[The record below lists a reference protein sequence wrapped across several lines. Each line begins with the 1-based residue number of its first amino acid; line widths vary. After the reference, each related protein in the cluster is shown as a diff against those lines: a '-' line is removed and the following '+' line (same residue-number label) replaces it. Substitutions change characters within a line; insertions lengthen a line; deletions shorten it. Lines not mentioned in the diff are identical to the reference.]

1 MPVNKVVFGDR
12 TLIDLTSDTVSADK
26 LAKGVTAHDKT
37 GVQITGTMESGGSS
51 EKYGATVDTFLGD
64 VDASGVLQ
72 APTGQ
77 ADLVFDGV
85 TDLAMNALYY
95 RFYENHTISSV
106 SFPQLVQI
114 TGKNALY
121 NCFYNAPIENISFPV
136 LQSVTGESGLSNV
149 CSSVSASI
157 QSVSFPALTTVSG
170 TTSFSG
176 AFSNCGEITSA
187 SFPVLE
193 EITGN
198 VAFYAC
204 FASCSALTNVSFPK
218 LKKIG
223 SDTTTGANYRHF
235 DGSFR
240 STGIT
245 SLEFPELTA
254 IYCSSSG
261 SYGGTFSGNSTIQKM
276 YFPKLTVIDKS
287 PAYTGNS
294 TAQNYIFSG
303 CNSLTE
309 LHFGAANQAAIE
321 ALPGYATLWGRGAGK
336 ATVYF
341 DPCKGVYA
349 DKNDLY
355 VESRRGVRLEKW
367 QHIHVRCF
375 VARGRDP

>member
-51 EKYGATVDTFLGD
+51 EKYGATLDTFLGD
-64 VDASGVLQ
+64 VNVSGVLQ

-77 ADLVFDGV
+77 TDLVFDGV
-85 TDLAMNALYY
+85 TDLANFALQYK
-95 RFYENHTISSV
+95 FYNNPTIHSA
-106 SFPQLVQI
+106 SFPQLVQMS
-114 TGKNALY
+114 GGSAFDH
-121 NCFYNAPIENISFPV
+121 CFYGTPIENISFPV
-136 LQSVTGESGLSNV
+136 LQSVTGYRGFYNAFSN
-149 CSSVSASI
+149 SSI
-157 QSVSFPALTTVSG
+157 QSVSFPALITVSG
-170 TTSFSG
+170 SFNY
-176 AFSNCGEITSA
+176 AFYNCSLITSA

-193 EITGN
+193 EVTGDSSFN
-198 VAFYAC
+198 NCLYY
-204 FASCSALTNVSFPK
+204 CSALTSVSFPK

-223 SDTTTGANYRHF
+223 SDTATSTNYSHF
-235 DGSFR
+235 SNAFYN
-240 STGIT
+240 TKVT

-254 IYCSSSG
+254 IYCTGTSSSSG
-261 SYGGTFSGNSTIQKM
+261 TFYNNSTIQKM

-294 TAQNYIFSG
+294 TSQNYIFSR

-321 ALPGYATLWGRGAGK
+321 ATEGYPTLWGRGAGN

-341 DPCKGVYA
+341 D
-349 DKNDLY
+349 L
-355 VESRRGVRLEKW
+355 
-367 QHIHVRCF
+367 
-375 VARGRDP
+375 

>member
-64 VDASGVLQ
+64 VNVSGVLQ
-72 APTGQ
+72 IPTVQ

-85 TDLAMNALYY
+85 TDLANFALQYK
-95 RFYENHTISSV
+95 FYNNPTISSA

-114 TGKNALY
+114 SGGSAFDH
-121 NCFYNAPIENISFPV
+121 CFGGTPIENISFPV
-136 LQSVTGESGLSNV
+136 LQSVTGSRGFYDAFVDS
-149 CSSVSASI
+149 SI
-157 QSVSFPALTTVSG
+157 QSVSFPALITVSG
-170 TTSFSG
+170 PNGFNY
-176 AFSNCGEITSA
+176 AFSNCEEITSA

-193 EITGN
+193 EVTGN
-198 VAFYAC
+198 TAFGYC
-204 FASCSALTNVSFPK
+204 FHYCYALTSVAFPK

-223 SDTTTGANYRHF
+223 SDTATSRNYLHF
-235 DGSFR
+235 GDAFT
-240 STGIT
+240 STKVT

-254 IYCSSSG
+254 IYCTGSG
-261 SYGGTFSGNSTIQKM
+261 AYYGTFYSNGTIQKM
-276 YFPKLTVIDKS
+276 YFPRLAVIDKS

-294 TAQNYIFSG
+294 TSQNYIFSR

-309 LHFGAANQAAIE
+309 IHFGAANQAAIE
-321 ALPGYATLWGRGAGK
+321 ATEGYSTLWGRGAGN

-341 DPCKGVYA
+341 D
-349 DKNDLY
+349 L
-355 VESRRGVRLEKW
+355 
-367 QHIHVRCF
+367 
-375 VARGRDP
+375 

>member
-12 TLIDLTSDTVSADK
+12 TLIDLTSDTVTADK

-64 VDASGVLQ
+64 VNVSGVLQ
-72 APTGQ
+72 VPTGQ

-85 TDLAMNALYY
+85 TDLADFALRY
-95 RFYENHTISSV
+95 RFFYNPVIHSA
-106 SFPQLVQI
+106 SFPQLVQV
-114 TGKNALY
+114 TGQTALFA
-121 NCFYNAPIENISFPV
+121 CFQNTSLENISFPV
-136 LQSVTGESGLSNV
+136 LQSVSGAGAFQN
-149 CSSVSASI
+149 AFYGTSI
-157 QSVSFPALTTVSG
+157 QTISFPALTTVSG
-170 TTSFSG
+170 SFSS

-193 EITGN
+193 EITGGT
-198 VAFYAC
+198 AFRSC
-204 FASCSALTNVSFPK
+204 FASCPALTNVSFPK

-223 SDTTTGANYRHF
+223 SDTATSQNYGHF
-235 DGSFR
+235 DTTFR
-240 STGIT
+240 STKVT

-254 IYCSSSG
+254 IYCTGASSSW
-261 SYGGTFSGNSTIQKM
+261 GTFYGNSTIQKM

-309 LHFGAANQAAIE
+309 IHFGAANQAAIE
-321 ALPGYATLWGRGAGK
+321 ATEGYPTLWGRGAGN

-341 DPCKGVYA
+341 D
-349 DKNDLY
+349 L
-355 VESRRGVRLEKW
+355 
-367 QHIHVRCF
+367 
-375 VARGRDP
+375 

>member
-37 GVQITGTMESGGSS
+37 GEQITGTMESGGSA
-51 EKYGATVDTFLGD
+51 EKYGATVSTILGD

-72 APTGQ
+72 APTRKT
-77 ADLVFDGV
+77 DLVFDGV

-95 RFYENHTISSV
+95 RFYESSTIHSV
-106 SFPQLVQI
+106 SFPQLVQVS
-114 TGKNALY
+114 GKDALNY
-121 NCFYNAPIENISFPV
+121 CFRNAPIENISFPV
-136 LQSVTGESGLSNV
+136 LQSVSGYCGLYGV
-149 CSSVSASI
+149 CSSTSASI
-157 QSVSFPALTTVSG
+157 QSVSFPALKTVSG
-170 TTSFSG
+170 GSGFSS
-176 AFSNCGEITSA
+176 AFSNCRELTSA
-187 SFPVLE
+187 SFPALE
-193 EITGN
+193 EITGGD
-198 VAFYAC
+198 AFYSC

-223 SDTTTGANYRHF
+223 SDTTTVTNYRHF
-235 DGSFR
+235 DSSFR

-254 IYCSSSG
+254 IYCSNSG

-309 LHFGAANQAAIE
+309 IHFGAANQAAIE
-321 ALPGYATLWGRGAGK
+321 ATEGYPTLWGRGAGN

-341 DPCKGVYA
+341 D
-349 DKNDLY
+349 L
-355 VESRRGVRLEKW
+355 
-367 QHIHVRCF
+367 
-375 VARGRDP
+375 

>member
-64 VDASGVLQ
+64 VDANGVLQ
-72 APTGQ
+72 APTAQ
-77 ADLVFDGV
+77 TDLVFDGV
-85 TDLAMNALYY
+85 TDLANFALQYK
-95 RFYENHTISSV
+95 FYENHVVSSA

-114 TGKNALY
+114 SGKNALHY
-121 NCFYNAPIENISFPV
+121 CFRNAPIENISFPV
-136 LQSVTGESGLSNV
+136 LQSVTGENGLSNV

-170 TTSFSG
+170 ITSFSS

-198 VAFYAC
+198 TAFSSC
-204 FASCSALTNVSFPK
+204 FASCPALTNVSFPK

-223 SDTTTGANYRHF
+223 SDTTTVINYRHF
-235 DGSFR
+235 YGSFR

-254 IYCSSSG
+254 IYCTGSG
-261 SYGGTFSGNSTIQKM
+261 ASLGTFGGNSTIQKL

-294 TAQNYIFSG
+294 TAQNYIFSD

-321 ALPGYATLWGRGAGK
+321 ATEGYPTLWGRGAGN

-341 DPCKGVYA
+341 D
-349 DKNDLY
+349 L
-355 VESRRGVRLEKW
+355 
-367 QHIHVRCF
+367 
-375 VARGRDP
+375 

>member
-1 MPVNKVVFGDR
+1 MAYNKIVLKGQ
-12 TLIDLTSDTVSADK
+12 TLIDLTSDTVSAGK

-51 EKYGATVDTFLGD
+51 EKYGATLDTFLGD
-64 VDASGVLQ
+64 VDARGVLQ
-72 APTGQ
+72 LPTGQ
-77 ADLVFDGV
+77 VDLVFDGV
-85 TDLAMNALYY
+85 TDLANSVLQYK
-95 RFYENHTISSV
+95 FYKNPVVSSV

-114 TGKNALY
+114 SGKNALE
-121 NCFYNAPIENISFPV
+121 NCFRDTPIENISFPV
-136 LQSVTGESGLSNV
+136 LQSVTGESGLYSF
-149 CSSVSASI
+149 CSSTSASI

-170 TTSFSG
+170 VSCFSS

-187 SFPVLE
+187 SFPALE
-193 EITGN
+193 EITGIA
-198 VAFYAC
+198 AFYTC

-223 SDTTTGANYRHF
+223 SDTTTGTNYRHF
-235 DGSFR
+235 DSAFR
-240 STGIT
+240 STKVT

-254 IYCSSSG
+254 IYCTGTSSSW
-261 SYGGTFSGNSTIQKM
+261 GTFNGNSTIQKM

-294 TAQNYIFSG
+294 TSQNYIFSG

-321 ALPGYATLWGRGAGK
+321 ATEGYPTLWGRGAGN

-341 DPCKGVYA
+341 D
-349 DKNDLY
+349 L
-355 VESRRGVRLEKW
+355 
-367 QHIHVRCF
+367 
-375 VARGRDP
+375 

>member
-51 EKYGATVDTFLGD
+51 EKYGATASTFLGD

-85 TDLAMNALYY
+85 TDLADSALQY
-95 RFYENHTISSV
+95 RFYNNPAISSA
-106 SFPQLVQI
+106 SFPQLVQLS
-114 TGKNALY
+114 GGGAFNY
-121 NCFYNAPIENISFPV
+121 CFYGASIENISFPV
-136 LQSVTGESGLSNV
+136 LQSVTGYRVFYDAFADS
-149 CSSVSASI
+149 SI
-157 QSVSFPALTTVSG
+157 QSVSFPALITVSG
-170 TTSFSG
+170 SSG
-176 AFSNCGEITSA
+176 FYNAFSNCGEITSA

-193 EITGN
+193 EVIGGGS
-198 VAFYAC
+198 FDSC
-204 FASCSALTNVSFPK
+204 FNYCYALTSVSFPK

-223 SDTTTGANYRHF
+223 SDTETSSNNSHF
-235 DGSFR
+235 GYAFYG
-240 STGIT
+240 TKVT

-254 IYCSSSG
+254 IYCTGSG
-261 SYGGTFSGNSTIQKM
+261 AYSGTFGDNSTIQKM

-287 PAYTGNS
+287 PAYTDNS
-294 TAQNYIFSG
+294 TGQNYIFSR

-321 ALPGYATLWGRGAGK
+321 ATEGYPTLWGRGAGN

-341 DPCKGVYA
+341 D
-349 DKNDLY
+349 L
-355 VESRRGVRLEKW
+355 
-367 QHIHVRCF
+367 
-375 VARGRDP
+375 

>member
-51 EKYGATVDTFLGD
+51 EKYGATLDTFLGD
-64 VDASGVLQ
+64 VNVSGVLQ

-77 ADLVFDGV
+77 TDLVFDGV
-85 TDLAMNALYY
+85 TDLANFALQYKFYMNP
-95 RFYENHTISSV
+95 TISSA
-106 SFPQLVQI
+106 SFPQLVQV
-114 TGKNALY
+114 TGYSALLA
-121 NCFYNAPIENISFPV
+121 CFQNTPLENISFPV
-136 LQSVTGESGLSNV
+136 LQSVTGK
-149 CSSVSASI
+149 SAFYNAFYVTSI
-157 QSVSFPALTTVSG
+157 QSVSFPALITVSG
-170 TTSFSG
+170 SSCFYY
-176 AFSNCGEITSA
+176 AFYGCRKITSA

-193 EITGN
+193 EATGDR
-198 VAFYAC
+198 AFYDC
-204 FASCSALTNVSFPK
+204 FHNCSALTSVSFPK

-223 SDTTTGANYRHF
+223 SDTATSTNYLHF
-235 DGSFR
+235 GSAFYG
-240 STGIT
+240 TKVT

-254 IYCSSSG
+254 IYCTGASSSW
-261 SYGGTFSGNSTIQKM
+261 GTFYSNGTIQKM

-294 TAQNYIFSG
+294 IAQNNIFYS

-321 ALPGYATLWGRGAGK
+321 ATEGYPTLWGRGAGK

-341 DPCKGVYA
+341 D
-349 DKNDLY
+349 L
-355 VESRRGVRLEKW
+355 
-367 QHIHVRCF
+367 
-375 VARGRDP
+375 

>member
-51 EKYGATVDTFLGD
+51 EKYGATLDTFLGD
-64 VDASGVLQ
+64 VNASGVLQ

-85 TDLAMNALYY
+85 TDLANFALQY
-95 RFYENHTISSV
+95 RFYNNPIIHSA
-106 SFPQLVQI
+106 SFPQLVQMS
-114 TGKNALY
+114 GGSALN
-121 NCFYNAPIENISFPV
+121 NCFRNAPIENISFPV
-136 LQSVTGESGLSNV
+136 LQSVTGYRGFYNAFYDSP
-149 CSSVSASI
+149 I
-157 QSVSFPALTTVSG
+157 QSVSFPALITVSG
-170 TTSFSG
+170 SNAFDS
-176 AFSNCGEITSA
+176 AFSQCGEITSA

-193 EITGN
+193 EATGDSSFN
-198 VAFYAC
+198 YCFYY
-204 FASCSALTNVSFPK
+204 CSALTSVSFPK

-223 SDTTTGANYRHF
+223 SDTATSSNYLHFGNAFYGAKV
-235 DGSFR
+235 
-240 STGIT
+240 T

-254 IYCSSSG
+254 IYCTGTSSSSG
-261 SYGGTFSGNSTIQKM
+261 TFYSNSTIQKM

-294 TAQNYIFSG
+294 TSQNYIFSR

-321 ALPGYATLWGRGAGK
+321 ATEGYPTLWGRGAGN

-341 DPCKGVYA
+341 D
-349 DKNDLY
+349 L
-355 VESRRGVRLEKW
+355 
-367 QHIHVRCF
+367 
-375 VARGRDP
+375 

>member
-51 EKYGATVDTFLGD
+51 EKYGATASTFLGD

-72 APTGQ
+72 VPTAQ
-77 ADLVFDGV
+77 TDLVFDGV
-85 TDLAMNALYY
+85 TDLANFALQYK
-95 RFYENHTISSV
+95 FYETPTISSV

-114 TGKNALY
+114 SGKNALDS
-121 NCFYNAPIENISFPV
+121 CFRNAPIENISFPV
-136 LQSVTGESGLSNV
+136 LQSVSGA
-149 CSSVSASI
+149 SAFQNAFYGTSI
-157 QSVSFPALTTVSG
+157 QTISFPALTTVSG
-170 TTSFSG
+170 GFSG

-193 EITGN
+193 EITVGT
-198 VAFYAC
+198 AFRSC
-204 FASCSALTNVSFPK
+204 FAGCSALTNVSFPK

-223 SDTTTGANYRHF
+223 SDTATGQNYGHF
-235 DGSFR
+235 D
-240 STGIT
+240 STVKGTKVT

-254 IYCSSSG
+254 IYCTGASSSW
-261 SYGGTFSGNSTIQKM
+261 GTFSGNGTIQKM

-294 TAQNYIFSG
+294 TAQNNIFIN
-303 CNSLTE
+303 CTKLTE
-309 LHFGAANQAAIE
+309 IHFGAANQAAIE
-321 ALPGYATLWGRGAGK
+321 ATTGYATLWGRGAGK

-341 DPCKGVYA
+341 D
-349 DKNDLY
+349 L
-355 VESRRGVRLEKW
+355 
-367 QHIHVRCF
+367 
-375 VARGRDP
+375 

>member
-37 GVQITGTMESGGSS
+37 GAQITGTMESGGSS

-72 APTGQ
+72 IPTAQ
-77 ADLVFDGV
+77 TDLVFAGV
-85 TDLAMNALYY
+85 TDLANFALQYK
-95 RFYENHTISSV
+95 FYENPTISSA

-114 TGKNALY
+114 SGTNALY
-121 NCFYNAPIENISFPV
+121 NCFRNAPIENISFPV
-136 LQSVTGESGLSNV
+136 LQSVTGESGLYSV
-149 CSSVSASI
+149 CSSTSASI

-170 TTSFSG
+170 GSCFSS

-187 SFPVLE
+187 SFPALE
-193 EITGN
+193 EITGS
-198 VAFYAC
+198 VAFSTC
-204 FASCSALTNVSFPK
+204 FASCSALTSVSFPK

-223 SDTTTGANYRHF
+223 SDTTTGTNYRHF
-235 DGSFR
+235 DGAFR
-240 STGIT
+240 YTKVT

-254 IYCSSSG
+254 IYCTGSG
-261 SYGGTFSGNSTIQKM
+261 TSYGTFNNNDTIQKM
-276 YFPKLTVIDKS
+276 YFPKLAVIDKS

-294 TAQNYIFSG
+294 TSQNYIFYR

-309 LHFGAANQAAIE
+309 IHFGAANQAAIE
-321 ALPGYATLWGRGAGK
+321 AMEGYPTLWGRGAGN

-341 DPCKGVYA
+341 D
-349 DKNDLY
+349 L
-355 VESRRGVRLEKW
+355 
-367 QHIHVRCF
+367 
-375 VARGRDP
+375 